1 MTRAERLA
9 RLRGQVEA
17 ARATAAAARDEGGRL
32 AEALAQARTRA
43 EHAQLQ
49 YGQVQDL
56 ASGRERGRSEL
67 AAAHE
72 QATAALAAASARV
85 AEQRKAEHQASGARA
100 ALRARA
106 ETLTEAV
113 KRGADA
119 TGLLL
124 SGESQFSGVVGA
136 FAALLTVEDGAG
148 EAIATALGAA
158 AGAVAVSGLDAAAE
172 ILAGL
177 KDADAG
183 RADLVIA
190 APPNGHGPGGSP
202 PRTTAPGPLPDGV
215 RLAADLVKA
224 PGEFAPAVAGL
235 LDGVAVAPDLA
246 QAREVLRRHPGLRV
260 VTLDGDLL
268 GAHWARGGTAGPQSL
283 IGLRAAAAEATTGLR
298 EADLACQHA
307 ERQLAEAS
315 DEEARARQAA
325 AEALAGLQEADAA
338 AAEISGRLGTLAGAA
353 KAATDEASRL
363 AARIAAAGRG
373 QEKDQARLAELEHQL
388 EQADAE
394 ADAARADQT
403 AADLTPAQ
411 ARAERERLAGLAAAA
426 RDTEM
431 DCRLEVRTAEE
442 RLRAITG
449 RADSLTAAAATER
462 QARERALARAK
473 RRAREAAL
481 AQAVA
486 AGASAA
492 VVADHRVA
500 GRGRRRTAGRR
511 GGQPGPRRPAQGGPR
526 PDPAA
531 GRRAGQGRRH
541 RARRGDRPGRP
552 ADAARAARH
561 PGGRGV
567 RGRGG
572 RAGRRVRARGAAS
585 LRATTTRCRCP
596 TTGPRR
602 RSGRSPR
609 SGCSTSSARSTRW
622 PWRSSR
628 RWRSGTR
635 SWSPSSRTS
644 RRPAATC

>member
-1 MTRAERLA
+1 M
-9 RLRGQVEA
+9 
-17 ARATAAAARDEGGRL
+17 
-32 AEALAQARTRA
+32 
-43 EHAQLQ
+43 
-49 YGQVQDL
+49 
-56 ASGRERGRSEL
+56 
-67 AAAHE
+67 
-72 QATAALAAASARV
+72 
-85 AEQRKAEHQASGARA
+85 
-100 ALRARA
+100 
-106 ETLTEAV
+106 
-113 KRGADA
+113 
-119 TGLLL
+119 
-124 SGESQFSGVVGA
+124 VGA

-172 ILAGL
+172 ILARL

-268 GAHWARGGTAGPQSL
+268 GAHWARGGTAGAQSL

-411 ARAERERLAGLAAAA
+411 ARAERERLADLAVAA

-431 DCRLEVRTAEE
+431 DCPARGAHRRGAAAGHHRPGRLADRRGGHRAPGPGAGPGPGAAASQGGRTGPG
-442 RLRAITG
+442 G
-449 RADSLTAAAATER
+449 RRGRQRGGGADRPSRWPWPTLNGRPPRWPAGAAATGS
-462 QARERALARAK
+462 
-473 RRAREAAL
+473 RR
-481 AQAVA
+481 
-486 AGASAA
+486 SAA
-492 VVADHRVA
+492 RSGCWPASWTRSSTP
-500 GRGRRRTAGRR
+500 RTAR
-511 GGQPGPRRPAQGGPR
+511 
-526 PDPAA
+526 
-531 GRRAGQGRRH
+531 
-541 RARRGDRPGRP
+541 
-552 ADAARAARH
+552 
-561 PGGRGV
+561 
-567 RGRGG
+567 
-572 RAGRRVRARGAAS
+572 
-585 LRATTTRCRCP
+585 
-596 TTGPRR
+596 
-602 RSGRSPR
+602 RSPR
-609 SGCSTSSARSTRW
+609 PPGGCSSISSPPGRS
-622 PWRSSR
+622 RSSR
-628 RWRSGTR
+628 SRWP
-635 SWSPSSRTS
+635 SWSPSTGPRCGVPPGDDDALPVPYDRAAQEKRAQSAAAAA
-644 RRPAATC
+644 RPARQGQPAGAGGVRRAGGTARVPGHPA